1 MDFFHYHSSFI
12 RPKRSKFQHL
22 YRLYHFT
29 KTVEQKERLEFDP
42 DPIQGLKAETPPWQL
57 KEINICKDGIA
68 NTKKNTPSH
77 HVKQNFLSHL
87 VKHSQTMHIFT
98 DGSKSQEHV
107 GFGVVHG
114 RNYTNRSLGTLPGEA
129 SIFTAELYAIIKAL
143 SIIENSTYLDWT
155 VFSDSQ
161 ASIQAISQ
169 QNPKHPLVQS
179 IQTILFR
186 LHNQQKNIS
195 FCKVPSHVGILGNEA
210 ADRAANEAQNL
221 PGFYSTRI
229 PHTDYHLPIR
239 RIIMKKWQHMWDH
252 IDDNARTENKLK
264 KSKPRVIPWKSIPGS
279 NRKHEVKI
287 ARLRIGH
294 TRLTHGH
301 YMSRGRP
308 PECTYCGTTPLTT
321 DHFLMNCQTT
331 RPLRDRLKLPNDPKK
346 LLGEGCSVTPL
357 IEYLHKI
364 GVLDEL

>member
-1 MDFFHYHSSFI
+1 M
-12 RPKRSKFQHL
+12 
-22 YRLYHFT
+22 T
-29 KTVEQKERLEFDP
+29 
-42 DPIQGLKAETPPWQL
+42 
-57 KEINICKDGIA
+57 
-68 NTKKNTPSH
+68 
-77 HVKQNFLSHL
+77 
-87 VKHSQTMHIFT
+87 
-98 DGSKSQEHV
+98 
-107 GFGVVHG
+107 
-114 RNYTNRSLGTLPGEA
+114 
-129 SIFTAELYAIIKAL
+129 
-143 SIIENSTYLDWT
+143 
-155 VFSDSQ
+155 
-161 ASIQAISQ
+161 
-169 QNPKHPLVQS
+169 
-179 IQTILFR
+179 
-186 LHNQQKNIS
+186 
-195 FCKVPSHVGILGNEA
+195 
-210 ADRAANEAQNL
+210 
-221 PGFYSTRI
+221 
-229 PHTDYHLPIR
+229 
-239 RIIMKKWQHMWDH
+239 KWQHMWDH